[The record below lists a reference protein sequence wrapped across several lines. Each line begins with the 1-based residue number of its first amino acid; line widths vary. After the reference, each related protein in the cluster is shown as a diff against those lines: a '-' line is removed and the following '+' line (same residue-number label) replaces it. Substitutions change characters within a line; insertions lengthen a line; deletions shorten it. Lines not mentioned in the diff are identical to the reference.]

1 MDTQFKKG
9 VLELCV
15 LNLLNAGDCYG
26 YKIANDISKKIDVS
40 EGTIYP
46 LLRRLKKEGYVTT
59 YLKESK
65 TGPPRKYYKLTKD
78 GEKRV
83 LLLSKQWKNFTKKV
97 EVFLRGK

>member
-15 LNLLNAGDCYG
+15 LNLLRIDDCYG
-26 YKIANDISKKIDVS
+26 YKIANEISKKIDVS

-46 LLRRLKKEGYVTT
+46 LLRRLKKDGYVTT

-65 TGPPRKYYKLTKD
+65 TGPPRKYYKLTKN

-83 LLLSKQWKNFTKKV
+83 LLLSKQWKSFTKKV